1 MKIFSETGYLII
13 MDPAYLK
20 AAEGDTIQNIDFL
33 KRPKD
38 AAMLFEQHLFPDA
51 CGGLIGLVNLSD
63 GEGVYEIDLSQVD
76 FWDVDSKSKKI
87 IFGVDLGS
95 FILFDVKHIQALV
108 QHFDPIQFDK
118 CADQK
123 EYFAGLF
130 QKFSDRN
137 DLMIWSRSPLPFA
150 EGWHE
155 INITAFKKID

>member
-33 KRPKD
+33 KSPKD
-38 AAMLFEQHLFPDA
+38 AAQLLEQHLFPDA
-51 CGGLIGLVNLSD
+51 CGGLIGLVTLSD

-76 FWDVDSKSKKI
+76 FWDVDSNSKKI
-87 IFGVDLGS
+87 VFGVDLGS
-95 FILFDVKHIQALV
+95 FVMFDIKHIQPLI
-108 QHFDPIQFDK
+108 QYFDPIQFDK
-118 CADQK
+118 STNQM
-123 EYFAGLF
+123 EYFAMLF
-130 QKFSDRN
+130 QKFSDRK
-137 DLMIWSRSPLPFA
+137 DIMIWSRSPLPFA

>member
-1 MKIFSETGYLII
+1 MKIYSETGYLII

-20 AAEGDTIQNIDFL
+20 AADRDAIRKIDFL
-33 KRPKD
+33 RQPKD
-38 AAMLFEQHLFPDA
+38 AAKLFEQHLFPDA
-51 CGGLIGLVNLSD
+51 FGGLIGLVKLSD

-95 FILFDVKHIQALV
+95 FILFDVKHIQSLV
-108 QHFDPIQFDK
+108 QHFDPIQFDNS
-118 CADQK
+118 ADQK
-123 EYFAGLF
+123 EYFARLF
-130 QKFSDRN
+130 QKFSDRD